1 MNDGTVVV
9 VDDDESI
16 REAVCEMLD
25 EIGQYSVQTAEDG
38 VEALD
43 ILKAGGVSLLLLDL
57 MMPRMD
63 GYEVLSN
70 LRNGGVP
77 RPARVVVMSAH
88 ADPAARDGILAMG
101 ADDFLPKPFNMAQ
114 LQTAIGSA

>member
-16 REAVCEMLD
+16 RQAVCEMLE

-38 VEALD
+38 EVALKQ
-43 ILKAGGVSLLLLDL
+43 LEGGGIQLLLLDL

-70 LRNGGVP
+70 LRKRAVP
-77 RPARVVVMSAH
+77 RPDRIVVMSAH

-101 ADDFLPKPFNMAQ
+101 ADDFLPKPFNMSQ
-114 LQTAIGSA
+114 LEAAINGS